1 MTNKTLNDDE
11 VGVLVDNKIKQAQS
25 WYGSKLS
32 SERERV
38 TRYYNGEL
46 PKRQGPGS
54 SSYVSPEVYNSCE
67 SMKAQLL
74 ETFAGGPDIVR
85 FDPTGPQDVEPAR
98 IATEYTK
105 YNVFQQND
113 GYDIISAAIHDGLT
127 ARVGIAKVWWQ
138 EDCDYTEHE
147 FSGLD
152 EDSVRGIA
160 SQDNVHSLEATHDE
174 DTGTYGGKFTHKV
187 DNGKVCIKVINPED
201 FAVEPQTP
209 KLSKDY
215 FVVHR
220 ELKQQ
225 AELIEMGY
233 PRKLIEQ
240 CNADSDLDLNSSPEM
255 LARFQQVD
263 SGFRSNSNDTDDDT
277 RWLVVNEAYIK
288 CARKGDQ
295 YPRLYK
301 VLRCGNVTLDI
312 EEVDD
317 HPFIVWSPIPIPHS
331 FYGDNFAA
339 RVIPIQNIRSV
350 LVRAIVDHTAITV
363 NPRFQVLKGGLTNPK
378 ELLDNRLGGIVNV
391 TRPDAV
397 TPIQYANLNPFVF
410 QTLGLLQQQNEE
422 TTGIS
427 SLSQGLNKDAVSNQ
441 NSQGMVND
449 LVNMSQTRQ
458 KVIARNFANQF
469 IIPLWLKVYGL
480 IIAKENKQNIIE
492 VAGDWQPVDPRQWGE
507 RKRASCS
514 VHLGYGEMDR
524 EADKLASAGAM
535 MAQDPQL
542 GTMFQAQGRYKMA
555 SDVLNMRG
563 IKNINDYLTPPDK
576 IPPPQPDPMKVQEL
590 QIEQQ
595 KAQALTMQAQAADEK
610 VKMHG
615 AIEEMKAKLSRLQ
628 QDFKDNI
635 AARDADRKDA
645 DIRNKIDIS
654 QREMAIAEAA
664 PMGTETVMIS
674 PK

>member
-1 MTNKTLNDDE
+1 MANKTLNDEE
-11 VGVLVDNKIKQAQS
+11 VGTLVDNKIKQAQS

-32 SERERV
+32 TERERV
-38 TRYYNGEL
+38 TRYFNGEY

-54 SSYVSPEVYNSCE
+54 SSYVSPEVYNSVE
-67 SMKAQLL
+67 AMKAQLL
-74 ETFAGGPDIVR
+74 ETFAGGKDIVR
-85 FDPTGPQDVEPAR
+85 FDPTSPQDVEPAR

-105 YNVFQQND
+105 YNVFSQND
-113 GYDIISAAIHDGLT
+113 GYEIIGSAIHDGLT
-127 ARVGIAKVWWQ
+127 ARVGVAKVWW
-138 EDCDYTEHE
+138 EDCEDCVDHE
-147 FSGLD
+147 FQGLD
-152 EDSVRGIA
+152 EDSVHGLA
-160 SQDNVHSLEATHDE
+160 AQDEISDLNATQDP
-174 DTGTYGGKFTHKV
+174 DGSYSGKLTRKTKGGQV
-187 DNGKVCIKVINPED
+187 RIKIINPED
-201 FAVEPQTP
+201 LAVEPQTP
-209 KLSKDY
+209 KMSKKY

-225 AELIEMGY
+225 GDLIKEGY

-255 LARFQQVD
+255 LARFQQID
-263 SGFRSNSNDTDDDT
+263 SGFRTNSNDTEDDT
-277 RWLVVNEAYIK
+277 RWLVVNEAYVE
-288 CARKGDQ
+288 CSRDGDQ
-295 YPRLYK
+295 YPKLYK

-312 EEVDD
+312 DEVDD
-317 HPFIVWSPIPIPHS
+317 HPFIAWAPIPIPHS

-350 LVRAIVDHTAITV
+350 LVRAIVDHTSITV

-469 IIPLWLKVYGL
+469 IIPLWLKVYAL
-480 IIAKENKQNIIE
+480 IIAKEDKQSIIE
-492 VAGDWQPVDPRQWGE
+492 VAGNWQPVDPRQWGE

-524 EADKLASAGAM
+524 EADKLAAAGAM

-542 GTMFQAQGRYKMA
+542 GTMFQAKGRYKMA

-563 IKNINDYLTPPDK
+563 IKNIADYLTPPDQ
-576 IPPPQPDPMKVQEL
+576 IPPPQPDPMKVQEM

-595 KAQALTMQAQAADEK
+595 KAQALTMQAQSADEK

-615 AIEEMKAKLSRLQ
+615 AIEEMKAKLQ
-628 QDFKDNI
+628 QIQQQFKDQL
-635 AARDADRKDA
+635 ASRDADRKDA

-654 QREMAIAEAA
+654 QREMTIAEAA